1 MKRTYLAWSLSL
13 ALGMAGA
20 AGLAGAAAIQAEQL
34 PDFIYQGKLEQGG
47 APANGPYDLTF
58 SLWTEAAGGTQLG
71 TTIVEDDYPVVN
83 GVFSINL
90 AFPGAFTGNQT
101 YLQVTVNGTT
111 LPRQPVSTAPVAQF
125 ALNGVA
131 GPAGPA
137 GPQGAPGPQGL
148 QGDPGDTGPQG
159 EPGPQGVQGETGP
172 QGLKGDPGDT
182 GPQGAVGP
190 AGPQGEPGPQ
200 GIQGLQG
207 ETGPQGIQGETGPAG
222 PQGLKG
228 DPGGTGPQGAVGP
241 AGPTG
246 PAGPQGPQGVQ
257 GPPGTI
263 ENLKG
268 GLATIATSTSSVTVP
283 LSPALA
289 NTNYVVLITIENDTN
304 GFGTTSQGL
313 YFSVESKTTSGFTV
327 RVRQGNNGNLI
338 VLPNPTTLSY
348 VVLPLP

>member
-58 SLWTEAAGGTQLG
+58 SLWTEAVGGTQLG

-159 EPGPQGVQGETGP
+159 
-172 QGLKGDPGDT
+172 
-182 GPQGAVGP
+182 AVGP

-207 ETGPQGIQGETGPAG
+207 ETGPQGIQGESGPVG
-222 PQGLKG
+222 PQGPKG
-228 DPGGTGPQGAVGP
+228 DPGDTGPQGAVGP

-246 PAGPQGPQGVQ
+246 PEGPQGPQGVQ